1 MIENLRTLAILV
13 FPLWLMFFL
22 IGWGLYFAGLK
33 VVRRTMKTAADGRER
48 RGIQFG
54 VLPREEQLVRV

>member
-1 MIENLRTLAILV
+1 MIENLRILAILV
-13 FPLWLMFFL
+13 FPLYLVFFL

-33 VVRRTMKTAADGRER
+33 MVRQKMVNEADGGVR

-54 VLPREEQLVRV
+54 VLPREEQLIRV